1 MKSVPNLIFYLH
13 EFFWIF
19 SQFLA
24 IYFELFSSGVIFKF
38 ENLSR
43 VGPTCQT
50 PRAVAAWLPRAV
62 PLARLKLAV
71 ETARRASRQPRP
83 LADSLALR
91 RRPQQ
96 PCPLAPSSRPPRSE
110 ATDAGPSPCRLT
122 ARPSPS
128 CRAAVPAPVSRHVP
142 RSSPVRRRR
151 AVVGSPCSAAA
162 VRHARAHAVRRALR
176 GPAELG
182 RARCAGRGQPRP
194 RLVWLWAAHAVR
206 ASAASTGRA
215 HVAVGHAPAWPRA
228 APALCNWAE
237 RGFGP
242 VALDLNFIFSEY
254 IQFIAN
260 SKILLEMFQSVL
272 YYKNIIKIIP
282 VPDFPVNFNPFKASL
297 NL

>member
-96 PCPLAPSSRPPRSE
+96 PYPSRRRPDRH
-110 ATDAGPSPCRLT
+110 GPKPPML
-122 ARPSPS
+122 
-128 CRAAVPAPVSRHVP
+128 
-142 RSSPVRRRR
+142 VRRRV
-151 AVVGSPCSAAA
+151 ASPLA
-162 VRHARAHAVRRALR
+162 RHR
-176 GPAELG
+176 
-182 RARCAGRGQPRP
+182 
-194 RLVWLWAAHAVR
+194 
-206 ASAASTGRA
+206 
-215 HVAVGHAPAWPRA
+215 RA
-228 APALCNWAE
+228 AP
-237 RGFGP
+237 P
-242 VALDLNFIFSEY
+242 
-254 IQFIAN
+254 
-260 SKILLEMFQSVL
+260 
-272 YYKNIIKIIP
+272 
-282 VPDFPVNFNPFKASL
+282 SL
-297 NL
+297 RR